1 MGNSLLEIFEL
12 LKDKIINLN
21 FINRKLT
28 NSALGKQNLAHQ
40 PGTQTGYK
48 NKVYSPVLRM
58 ILNKTAEKDEKKEMY
73 KSNIF
78 HFNNKNS
85 EKFDFICLEEVPNQ
99 HLPLSESYVC
109 QTTFKSQSF
118 ETHSQNAIPPLEYTF
133 YIHGNSNMKNK
144 DLQSRVGSDLTNE
157 VKISFNSERNSNSDI
172 NPSNNKRY
180 PWVMRL
186 NLFPKILARPEQQVP
201 CYNDKSKCLPQTL
214 YGPDKNETVLITE
227 HFHKTV
233 KRAAVNENQTIEN
246 EPSFVENEPSFVENE
261 TSAEENVTIETMTI
275 DNVTI
280 AWDEIDNGTVDIAIA
295 ENVTLE
301 NVTAANETKH
311 IIYVHGLFEMS
322 RGECRDFP
330 ETGLYEY
337 KAAQLAIRHVND
349 RNLIDG
355 YQLQM
360 YHNDT
365 MVSRKLISPFNSN
378 YTLLVHVTKFELFIC
393 ESI

>member
-1 MGNSLLEIFEL
+1 M
-12 LKDKIINLN
+12 
-21 FINRKLT
+21 
-28 NSALGKQNLAHQ
+28 
-40 PGTQTGYK
+40 
-48 NKVYSPVLRM
+48 V
-58 ILNKTAEKDEKKEMY
+58 LNKTAVYDEKKEIF
-73 KSNIF
+73 KSTIF

-85 EKFDFICLEEVPNQ
+85 EKFDFICLQEVPNL
-99 HLPLSESYVC
+99 HLAFSESYFC

-118 ETHSQNAIPPLEYTF
+118 ETRSQNIIIPLEYTF

-144 DLQSRVGSDLTNE
+144 DFQSRVGIDLTKE
-157 VKISFNSERNSNSDI
+157 IKIPFDSERNSNSEI
-172 NPSNNKRY
+172 NPSNNRRY

-186 NLFPKILARPEQQVP
+186 NLFPNILAQPEQQVH
-201 CYNDKSKCLPQTL
+201 CSNDKSKCLPQTH
-214 YGPDKNETVLITE
+214 YGPDKNETVLSTE

-233 KRAAVNENQTIEN
+233 KRAAVNENETI
-246 EPSFVENEPSFVENE
+246 ENEPSFVENE

-280 AWDEIDNGTVDIAIA
+280 ALGEIDNETIDIAIA
-295 ENVTLE
+295 DNVTLE
-301 NVTAANETKH
+301 NVTAEIEMKQ

-349 RNLIDG
+349 RNLIEG

-365 MVSRKLISPFNSN
+365 MSAVSVKRTEIKLKGI
-378 YTLLVHVTKFELFIC
+378 LKELD
-393 ESI
+393 SMKT